1 MHDLL
6 RTNLAR
12 SLIPQQGKASNILR
26 LKSSWYYWSAQRGHV
41 LVLFSFIFT
50 VIKFLLE
57 NSVRKYLVS
66 MRALFSLLLNQRSC
80 VWLVFL
86 QVGTN
91 LFCISYSSDYFLT
104 QRTFKT
110 FQWLPWITITDHFKC
125 KSFVFHGTDVKL
137 KWQSCIFLWK
147 NGRVGWFYNIVWEER
162 GDRLTQLWWESELNW
177 RRPGLLWRVVTV
189 LYSQCTLSVQWVSPL
204 PIQSNL
210 IGRLSTIVSI

>member
-1 MHDLL
+1 MFRFFSTEVKLNIQTLHVAWS
-6 RTNLAR
+6 TNLAR

-50 VIKFLLE
+50 VIKFRLE

-125 KSFVFHGTDVKL
+125 KSFVFHGSDVEI
-137 KWQSCIFLWK
+137 QHEVAIFLWK
-147 NGRVGWFYNIVWEER
+147 NVRV
-162 GDRLTQLWWESELNW
+162 WW
-177 RRPGLLWRVVTV
+177 
-189 LYSQCTLSVQWVSPL
+189 YF
-204 PIQSNL
+204 I
-210 IGRLSTIVSI
+210 I

>member
-162 GDRLTQLWWESELNW
+162 GERREGTDWHSSGGSQSSTDGGRDYCGELWLYCTVSVHSVYSECHHYQYN
-177 RRPGLLWRVVTV
+177 
-189 LYSQCTLSVQWVSPL
+189 
-204 PIQSNL
+204 PIS
-210 IGRLSTIVSI
+210 